1 MAPLLG
7 AIPFFTPWEH
17 TIGNVPIIGEIT
29 LQLFGP
35 LVVFGIWL
43 GIRFGLYYAKQKD
56 LDEFLV
62 RDQIFWVLIFGFI
75 ISHWI
80 SVIFYFPEKIV
91 ADPPRSF
98 LTIFNIFNGISS
110 VGGFFGAFIGMNWFL
125 RRKNQPVLVY
135 ADTNIFSLLIGM
147 VFGRMGCSV
156 VHDHPGRIVDADT
169 FLAVGPWKCR
179 CAQGAAELYQTTC
192 CSAAGDIYRYD
203 LGLIECLFLILL
215 SLFAYFVFD
224 WRNARPGKLCGVI
237 SIGYGI
243 VRFILDFFRA
253 SSSAA
258 GVHTTDLRYFGL
270 TPAQFFSLAFIGA
283 GVWLLFIRKPKP
295 NDLDWAKDS
304 ERIAAEQVAR
314 EGSASHS
321 QNESENESSPSAS

>member
-1 MAPLLG
+1 MAQLFG

-17 TIGNVPIIGEIT
+17 TIGNIPVIGEIT

-56 LDEFLV
+56 VDEFLV
-62 RDQIFWVLIFGFI
+62 RDQIFWVLLFGFI
-75 ISHWI
+75 ISHWV
-80 SVIFYFPEKIV
+80 SVIFYFPHQIV
-91 ADPPRSF
+91 EDPPESY
-98 LTIFNIFNGISS
+98 LVLFNIFNGISS

-135 ADTNIFSLLIGM
+135 ADINIFSLLIGM
-147 VFGRMGCSV
+147 VFGRLGCSV

-179 CAQGAAELYQTTC
+179 CAEGAMELYQTTC

-203 LGLIECLFLILL
+203 LGLIECIFLIIL

-224 WRNARPGKLCGVI
+224 WRKARPGKLVGVV
-237 SIGYGI
+237 STGYGI
-243 VRFILDFFRA
+243 VRFTMDFFRA
-253 SSSAA
+253 DANQA
-258 GVHTTDLRYFGL
+258 GVHSADLRYFGL
-270 TPAQFFSLAFIGA
+270 TPAQYASLAFIGA
-283 GVWLLFIRKPKP
+283 GIWLLFIRKAKP
-295 NDLDWAKDS
+295 IDLQWAKDS
-304 ERIAAEQVAR
+304 ERLVGTQVP
-314 EGSASHS
+314 EPSAG
-321 QNESENESSPSAS
+321 ENETPSTQP